1 MIPAA
6 PAALASKEAV
16 PLFFGN
22 LQRSL
27 SGGPSCSQQKLL
39 IITPP
44 PRFDFVPFFFS
55 SIFLPHFVSLDHL
68 SNKWLKTQIFVLAFP
83 FERTQLSKMITQL
96 EKQCNTGYD
105 AFMEKECKI
114 SFVV

>member
-6 PAALASKEAV
+6 SAAPATLASSEAV

-39 IITPP
+39 IIIPP
-44 PRFDFVPFFFS
+44 PRFDVVSFFF
-55 SIFLPHFVSLDHL
+55 FCLPLSFCFLDHL
-68 SNKWLKTQIFVLAFP
+68 SNKLPKTQIFVLAFP
-83 FERTQLSKMITQL
+83 FERTQPSKMFTQL
-96 EKQCNTGYD
+96 KKQCNTGYG
-105 AFMEKECKI
+105 AFMEK
-114 SFVV
+114 SVRYHL